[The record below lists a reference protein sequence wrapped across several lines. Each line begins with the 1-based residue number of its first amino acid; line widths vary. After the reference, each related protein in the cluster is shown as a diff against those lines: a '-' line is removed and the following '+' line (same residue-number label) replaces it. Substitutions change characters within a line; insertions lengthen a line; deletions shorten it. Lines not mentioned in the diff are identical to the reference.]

1 MKVVLRSS
9 LRALAAL
16 ALVASLVLAIAIT
29 IELRADARERT
40 QLGAGQTFAT
50 LSTGRIRY
58 RLTGRDLPGPAIVIL
73 NGQAAAL
80 EQWARVQARLAGL
93 APVLTYDRNFTGLS
107 EDRAGRDA
115 VGQTEELIE
124 LLDALRL
131 RGPFVVVSY
140 SSSGLGARVFAR
152 LHPEQVAGLVFL
164 DPTSPEEV
172 IDVPLRLRYDTHVI
186 YERNPLILTAK
197 ALVGWLRFAARNK
210 PVDPDPVEARAA
222 QIIRWPSHWW
232 AAFREGVRLERT
244 AQEAAALNWNNV
256 PAPVGLLSLGKKDGI
271 PFDANRYR
279 FHREM
284 APGKLLI
291 RAPDGWEHPYIP
303 TNPVYLPLL
312 EELVAAVWTA
322 AHERLAGA
330 SGTRKGPIEEAQ
342 QPTRVLDW

>member
-1 MKVVLRSS
+1 MKAAFRSS

-16 ALVASLVLAIAIT
+16 LFVACLLLALAIG
-29 IELRADARERT
+29 IELRADARDRA
-40 QLGAGQTFAT
+40 QLCAGQMFAT
-50 LSTGRIRY
+50 LSTGRVRY

-73 NGQAAAL
+73 NGQAASL
-80 EQWARVQARLAGL
+80 EQWSGVQARLAGL

-115 VGQTEELIE
+115 DGQSEELIA
-124 LLDALRL
+124 LLDALQL
-131 RGPFVVVSY
+131 RGPFLLVSY
-140 SSSGLGARVFAR
+140 SSSGLLARAFAR

-186 YERNPLILTAK
+186 YERNPLVLTAK
-197 ALVGWLRFAARNK
+197 SLVGWLRFAARDK
-210 PVDPDPVEARAA
+210 PVDPDPAEARAA

-232 AAFREGVRLERT
+232 AAFREGVQIERD
-244 AQEAAALNWNNV
+244 AQEAAALDWNTV

-279 FHREM
+279 LHREM

-291 RAPDGWEHPYIP
+291 RAPDGWEHPSIP
-303 TNPVYLPLL
+303 ANPAYQPVLQ
-312 EELVAAVWTA
+312 ELIAAVWTA

-330 SGTRKGPIEEAQ
+330 SGTWKGPIEEGQ
-342 QPTRVLDW
+342 QPARILDR